1 MKVVSHSCCCTVPAM
16 PIKKVRS
23 TFTSTGTQGD
33 FGWMIEQEQY
43 ARSLFIF
50 NDNEAQFK
58 EFHANE
64 PSGLLAGG
72 GNAIIRPYQ
81 GGERPRAAGIPT
93 GDGVGYKQLDAHI
106 KDVID
111 MALEHIEKLLA
122 SGNYDEIIYSYDS
135 VENTLG
141 SGIFDIDIE
150 VRNYIFQ
157 ALEKI

>member
-1 MKVVSHSCCCTVPAM
+1 
-16 PIKKVRS
+16 
-23 TFTSTGTQGD
+23 
-33 FGWMIEQEQY
+33 MIEQAQY

-93 GDGVGYKQLDAHI
+93 GDGVGYKQLDAHV

-111 MALEHIEKLLA
+111 KALEHIEKLLT
-122 SGNYDEIIYSYDS
+122 SGNYDQIIYSYDS

>member
-1 MKVVSHSCCCTVPAM
+1 
-16 PIKKVRS
+16 
-23 TFTSTGTQGD
+23 
-33 FGWMIEQEQY
+33 MIEQAQY

-93 GDGVGYKQLDAHI
+93 GDGVGYKQLDAHV

-111 MALEHIEKLLA
+111 KALEHIEKLLT

>member
-1 MKVVSHSCCCTVPAM
+1 M

-106 KDVID
+106 EDVID
-111 MALEHIEKLLA
+111 MALEHIEKLMA

>member
-122 SGNYDEIIYSYDS
+122 SGNYDQIIYSYDS

>member
-1 MKVVSHSCCCTVPAM
+1 M

-33 FGWMIEQEQY
+33 FGWMIEQDQY

-58 EFHANE
+58 EFHAND

-81 GGERPRAAGIPT
+81 KGVPPRAAGIPT
-93 GDGVGYKQLDAHI
+93 GDGVGYKQLDAHV

-111 MALEHIEKLLA
+111 KALEHIEKLLA
-122 SGNYDEIIYSYDS
+122 SGDYDEIIYSYDS

-141 SGIFDIDIE
+141 SGIFEIDIE

>member
-1 MKVVSHSCCCTVPAM
+1 M

-23 TFTSTGTQGD
+23 TFTNTGTQGD